1 MTTEYQNI
9 HENRKY
15 KDTLFRMVFKEKE
28 HLLELYNAVNYTDY
42 QNPDELQI
50 NTLENVLYISMKND
64 ISFIID
70 SGMNLYEHQSTK
82 NENMPL
88 RGYLY
93 FAKLLEDYIS
103 ENDLDLFSSRLQKIP
118 TPKYLIFYNGEEN
131 EPDERILRLS
141 DAFIKE
147 GGCIECEARLL
158 NINVGRNRELME
170 RCRRL
175 EEYSIFVATV
185 RRYKKEGN
193 PLKMAI
199 TQAIEECIE
208 KGILLDILLKERKE
222 VQAVVLET
230 FNQELYEKNLKA
242 DAYEDGIRVGMEQG
256 IQEGIQKG
264 ESKKLLSLIERKLAK
279 GKTTEQIAEE
289 LEESEETILELM
301 HSDQNSDQIRTT
313 NA

>member
-28 HLLELYNAVNYTDY
+28 HLLELYNAVNHTDY

-256 IQEGIQKG
+256 IQKG
-264 ESKKLLSLIERKLAK
+264 ENKKLLSQIERKLAK

-301 HSDQNSDQIRTT
+301 HSDQIRKKY
-313 NA
+313 

>member
-1 MTTEYQNI
+1 MKTEYQNI

-15 KDTLFRMVFKEKE
+15 KDTLFRMVFKDKK
-28 HLLELYNAVNYTDY
+28 HLLNLYNAVNNTDY
-42 QNPDELQI
+42 RNPEDLQI

-64 ISFIID
+64 TSFIID
-70 SGMNLYEHQSTK
+70 GRMTLYEHQSTK

-118 TPKYLIFYNGEEN
+118 TPAYLIFYNGDEN
-131 EPDERILRLS
+131 EPDERILKLS

-170 RCRRL
+170 KCRRL

-185 RRYKKEGN
+185 RKYKKEGSA
-193 PLKMAI
+193 LKKAI
-199 TQAIEECIE
+199 AQAIEECIE
-208 KGILLDILLKERKE
+208 KRILLDILTRERKE

-242 DAYEDGIRVGMEQG
+242 DAYEDGVRDGMERG
-256 IQEGIQKG
+256 IIEA
-264 ESKKLLSLIERKLAK
+264 KKELIRKKIAK
-279 GKTTEQIAEE
+279 GKTSKQIAEE
-289 LEESEETILELM
+289 LEEKEETILGLL
-301 HSDQNSDQIRTT
+301 DNLK
-313 NA
+313 